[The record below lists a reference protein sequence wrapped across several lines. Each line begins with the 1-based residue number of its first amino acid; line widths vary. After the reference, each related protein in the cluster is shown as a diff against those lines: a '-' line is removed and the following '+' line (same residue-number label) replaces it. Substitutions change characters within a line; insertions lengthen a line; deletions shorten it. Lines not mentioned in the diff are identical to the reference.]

1 MSLVSH
7 EKKRFWKKGPLNRMN
22 HFHEIFYQC
31 QRDEFP
37 PLTKIRQNLAKAT
50 SWISV
55 FSVDCFTNLIFNCNM
70 DHALHFIINSWNWM
84 KSKDAASIIHFSFFI
99 FSCYQM
105 KSFKHIIFTNFDGF
119 LLKRRLKHLFCP
131 ALNFTIF
138 INITFPSYLQ
148 WI

>member
-7 EKKRFWKKGPLNRMN
+7 EKNRFWKKGPLNRMN

-84 KSKDAASIIHFSFFI
+84 KSKDAALIIHFSYFHVI
-99 FSCYQM
+99 KCNLS
-105 KSFKHIIFTNFDGF
+105 H
-119 LLKRRLKHLFCP
+119 LKRRLKHQFFP
-131 ALNFTIF
+131 ALNFPNF
-138 INITFPSYLQ
+138 VSITFPSHLQ